1 MKQAREWV
9 VIVKDRTLVLE
20 KVEAETPLTLEYMQ
34 SIVGGYIEIAERF
47 GVGKM
52 TPLEVY
58 CNEEGKLMG
67 LPLNVFR
74 LDGEPLVGTLLIV
87 TDNPS
92 TGDTIPLTLEEAQ
105 RVQLLGVGLAAPLLT
120 VKKEG

>member
-9 VIVKDRTLVLE
+9 VIVKDGTLVLE
-20 KVEAETPLTLEYMQ
+20 KVEPETPLTLEYMQ

-47 GVGKM
+47 EAGD

-120 VKKEG
+120 VKKEV